1 MAHMSEGKTTKSPY
15 KEKVDT
21 LNRFLNDEHM
31 LIHLCPRSPGV
42 AIPEYLMDNPT
53 VTLKLS
59 RHFRGPLQIDDKGI
73 RTELLFNDK
82 YFTCVVPFEALWGM
96 TSFRGQFLMWPE
108 STPQEVFDTII
119 KQAKEQELRENT
131 PASEDESSDELETE
145 EGESA
150 PKKEIRRGHLRRV
163 K

>member
-1 MAHMSEGKTTKSPY
+1 MAHMSEGKSSKSPI

-31 LIHLCPRSPGV
+31 LIHLCPRSKGV
-42 AIPEYLMDNPT
+42 SIPDYLMDNPT

-59 RHFRGPLQIDDKGI
+59 RHFRGKLEITEERVK
-73 RTELLFNDK
+73 TELLFNDK
-82 YFTCVVPFEALWGM
+82 YFDCVVPFEALWGM

-108 STPQEVFDTII
+108 STPQEVFDTLI
-119 KQAKEQELRENT
+119 KQAKDQEGDSGAQSDT
-131 PASEDESSDELETE
+131 DELSELDDV
-145 EGESA
+145 
-150 PKKEIRRGHLRRV
+150 PKKEIRKGHLRRI